1 LYNADALEKGIEACR
16 KNIKTFEEAIEK
28 EYATIKEYRRMKEVI
43 ERKQMQAN
51 ENRIVVNLEES
62 KDDDKK

>member
-1 LYNADALEKGIEACR
+1 MYNADALEKGIEACR